1 MSTFLSPSHSAIIL
15 QILFSSLQ
23 TSAGFNLANL
33 DRRVYGKASN
43 YYHRGDLGH
52 IERRF
57 EGKTMIEGR

>member
-1 MSTFLSPSHSAIIL
+1 
-15 QILFSSLQ
+15 
-23 TSAGFNLANL
+23 LANL

-57 EGKTMIEGR
+57 EGKAMIEGR